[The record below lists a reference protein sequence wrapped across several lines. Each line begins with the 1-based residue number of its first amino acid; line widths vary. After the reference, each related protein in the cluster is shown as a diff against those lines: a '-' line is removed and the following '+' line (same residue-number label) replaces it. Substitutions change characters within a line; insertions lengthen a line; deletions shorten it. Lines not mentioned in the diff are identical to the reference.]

1 MNRGEHTLTTS
12 DNYREVRTQ
21 RHYMQYV
28 LETVWTAAAGAAGG
42 HWLS

>member
-1 MNRGEHTLTTS
+1 MNRGKRRRTS
-12 DNYREVRTQ
+12 DNYRKTDTQ
-21 RHYMQYV
+21 RRYLQYA